1 MDGRGC
7 YEDASWA
14 LSTLS
19 TSDDANEDFPR
30 RPRDLH
36 QTRSRSRYS
45 ARGRLLWA
53 ADGRRHCAL
62 RTGRSTGPL
71 AAAVSRVRIV
81 GRKRVLYLLSDLR
94 LRGRRTCVGSARRQ
108 SANCPSPKGKG
119 APGYAAERA
128 REGTGHRVARTRRGC
143 TCTCS
148 SVIPGGRR
156 YRPS

>member
-1 MDGRGC
+1 MD
-7 YEDASWA
+7 EDASWA

-36 QTRSRSRYS
+36 QTRSTRGIVPG
-45 ARGRLLWA
+45 AACCGRLMGA
-53 ADGRRHCAL
+53 ATAHCAL
-62 RTGRSTGPL
+62 GAAL
-71 AAAVSRVRIV
+71 ALGHWQPPSVAFVSSAASS
-81 GRKRVLYLLSDLR
+81 VLYLLSDLR